1 VVACSPPQPP
11 NRLAPTFDTRYPVM
25 PYRPDHHQDAHFRV
39 LRLLE
44 QDPQR
49 TQREIAAALGISLGH
64 TNFLLKALLAQGYLK
79 LGTFQRGGQQLDK
92 LAYRLTP
99 AGLRHRLASTRA
111 YLARK
116 TQEYQALQAELAS
129 LHAELGE
136 AATDVPAPD

>member
-1 VVACSPPQPP
+1 
-11 NRLAPTFDTRYPVM
+11 M
-25 PYRPDHHQDAHFRV
+25 PYRPDHSQDAHFRV

-44 QDPQR
+44 QNPQL
-49 TQREIAAALGISLGH
+49 TQREIAAALGISLGQ

-79 LGTFQRGGQQLDK
+79 LGTFQRGDHKLDK
-92 LAYRLTP
+92 LAYLLTP
-99 AGLRHRLASTRA
+99 AGLRHRLASTRV

-136 AATDVPAPD
+136 AAPDVPD

>member
-1 VVACSPPQPP
+1 
-11 NRLAPTFDTRYPVM
+11 M
-25 PYRPDHHQDAHFRV
+25 
-39 LRLLE
+39 RLLE
-44 QDPQR
+44 QNPQR